1 MWELYDALIE
11 GIDDSCTVEDL
22 VCGPG
27 TAFVRSNLG
36 CGFSGAP
43 AGRTRPTVLRQKNPG
58 MKLRDL
64 AACVKSWN
72 LQEAGIGQAAINA
85 YYNALPVAKAN
96 GVPVSDARF
105 TEDRIYDPF
114 ISYQAAIRDKKV
126 AVVGHFHYLDQL
138 FRPVCDLSVLEF
150 EPKEG
155 DFPYTAAEYILPE
168 AEFVVIT
175 SAALTNKAMP
185 RLLGLSRGAKVVIV
199 GPSTPMAPV
208 LEQFGVS
215 DLSGITI
222 KDGERAR
229 RICCGQESGKIYA
242 SAQKT
247 SLRFQ
252 S

>member
-126 AVVGHFHYLDQL
+126 AVVGHFHYLDQAVPAGV
-138 FRPVCDLSVLEF
+138 RPVGSRIRAEGGRFSVYRRRIYF
-150 EPKEG
+150 AG
-155 DFPYTAAEYILPE
+155 
-168 AEFVVIT
+168 
-175 SAALTNKAMP
+175 
-185 RLLGLSRGAKVVIV
+185 G
-199 GPSTPMAPV
+199 
-208 LEQFGVS
+208 
-215 DLSGITI
+215 
-222 KDGERAR
+222 
-229 RICCGQESGKIYA
+229 RICCHHQRRA
-242 SAQKT
+242 DQ
-247 SLRFQ
+247 
-252 S
+252 